1 MLIAGIVLT
10 LANLQCFCLMG
21 WDKRCAKRGKWRISE
36 KALFL
41 SAACF
46 GALGGVLGMRIF
58 RHKTKHW
65 TFQLF
70 FPLMFVVQTAL
81 VCAALAKWL

>member
-1 MLIAGIVLT
+1 MLIAAVLLLT
-10 LANLQCFCLMG
+10 NLQCFLLMG
-21 WDKRCAKRGKWRISE
+21 WDKRCARRGKWRISE

-70 FPLMFVVQTAL
+70 FPLMFVAQTAL
-81 VCAALAKWL
+81 VCAAIANWI